1 MIRRMQQRRGTASDW
16 TTANPILA
24 SGEFGFETDT
34 GKFKIGNGL
43 TAWSGLQYFA
53 TLTAIK
59 SEIVDSAPAALD
71 TLNELANALNDDASY
86 ATTITNVLALKAP
99 LASPTFSGTVNFSN
113 ALVTGITLPIN
124 WMGTYDNNEEY
135 AENDMVHYDG
145 SVYYATGEN
154 LNNSEGYYPTAVGA
168 DWELFASKGDTG
180 PTGNTGSP
188 GADGE
193 DGGFDS
199 TQTVESVS
207 TSRSLSSSDVGKLIT
222 NSAAITITVTGLSV
236 GQQVDF
242 IQTNSSQ
249 ITFAAGSGVTLYS
262 KNSRV
267 KTAGQYS
274 PATIKCIA
282 SNTYVLIGDIGE

>member
-1 MIRRMQQRRGTASDW
+1 MQQRRGTASDW

-43 TAWSGLQYFA
+43 TAWTGLNYFA

-59 SEIVDSAPAALD
+59 SELIDGAPAALD
-71 TLNELANALNDDASY
+71 TLNELAAAINDDSSY
-86 ATTITNVLALKAP
+86 ASTITGLLGAKAP
-99 LASPTFSGTVNFSN
+99 LNSPTFSGTVNFAN

-124 WMGTYDNNEEY
+124 WRGAYNMDIMESY
-135 AENDMVHYDG
+135 AENDLVTYFG
-145 SVYYATGEN
+145 SVYYATGPN
-154 LNNSEGYYPTAVGA
+154 VNQSYTPPGSMNS

-180 PTGNTGSP
+180 DTGATGATGAP

-199 TQTVESVS
+199 AQVIESVS
-207 TSRSLSSSDVGKLIT
+207 SSRAISSADAGKLIT
-222 NSAAITITVTGLSV
+222 NSAAITITVQGLSV

-242 IQTNSSQ
+242 FQTNSSQ
-249 ITFAAGSGVTLYS
+249 ITFAAGSGITIYS
-262 KNSRV
+262 KLSKL

-274 PATIKCIA
+274 AATVKCIT
-282 SNTYVLIGDIGE
+282 SNTYALIGDLGD

>member
-1 MIRRMQQRRGTASDW
+1 MQQRRGIASDW

-34 GKFKIGNGL
+34 GKFKVGNGL

-71 TLNELANALNDDASY
+71 TLKELATALNNNASY
-86 ATTITNVLALKAP
+86 ATTITNALALKAP

-135 AENDMVHYDG
+135 AENDMVHYNG

-180 PTGNTGSP
+180 PTGDTGSP

>member
-1 MIRRMQQRRGTASDW
+1 MQQRRGTASDW

>member
-43 TAWSGLQYFA
+43 AAWSGLQYFA

-71 TLNELANALNDDASY
+71 TLKELSTALNNDASY
-86 ATTITNVLALKAP
+86 ATTITNALALKAP

-135 AENDMVHYDG
+135 AENDMVHYNG

-180 PTGNTGSP
+180 PTGDTGSP

>member
-71 TLNELANALNDDASY
+71 TLKELATALNNNASY
-86 ATTITNVLALKAP
+86 ATTITNALALKAP
-99 LASPTFSGTVNFSN
+99 LESPTFSGTVNFSN

-124 WMGTYDNNEEY
+124 WMGAFSDLESY
-135 AENDMVHYDG
+135 AENDMVHWSG
-145 SVYYATGEN
+145 SVYYATGPN
-154 LNNSEGYYPTAVGA
+154 LDNADGYYPTAPGA

-180 PTGNTGSP
+180 PTGDTGSP

-207 TSRSLSSSDVGKLIT
+207 TSRSLSSSDVGKIIT